1 MSSAKIVSD
10 FWGMEFEISYKL
22 GPKMSILRDPYVYI
36 RYLRENYLM
45 PEAYTMQALNKL
57 RTYKSTCT
65 GCSEKI
71 AERAFSIVYL
81 KVLII
86 HIFYR
91 ILWWTVFSQS
101 SPAKS
106 S

>member
-1 MSSAKIVSD
+1 
-10 FWGMEFEISYKL
+10 MEFEISFKL

-36 RYLRENYLM
+36 RYLRENIYLM
-45 PEAYTMQALNKL
+45 PEVYTMQALNRL

-65 GCSEKI
+65 GCPEKI
-71 AERAFSIVYL
+71 AERVFSIVYL

-86 HIFYR
+86 HLFYR

-101 SPAKS
+101 SPAKAS
-106 S
+106 